1 MKKNYWNLCAM
12 ALSAALLISSCGD
25 DNNGEKVPEGGE
37 DDFLLTGSLAEN
49 KTLKGGTTYKL
60 SGDYTVKA
68 GATLIIEAGAKIE
81 AVDDDVVDYILIEQG
96 AKIDAQGTSDNPI
109 IMTSEKKE
117 PGAWGGIHICGKAR
131 INAEGG
137 AGTSEIG
144 DASYGGTDDADNSGT
159 LRYIRVEYAGYKFNA
174 DKEANGFTF
183 YGVGNGT
190 KLEYLQAYAGTD
202 DGFEWFGGSVNAK
215 YLVSTNNSDD
225 SFDWTEGWTG
235 KGQFFIAYQE
245 EQTTLGYDCDALIE
259 ADNNGDN
266 ATLTP
271 VSCPVLANLTLVGNN
286 SEEGKRGIRLRAGT
300 YAKIYNTLVKGKPNC
315 LTTETAETE
324 TSLVNG
330 NSILSNVWI
339 ASAFSGKEGIYTAE
353 MFAKDDVNKENQ
365 EITLT
370 DGYIGTIEGG
380 DDMPAVDGFFV
391 AAPYKGAI
399 SNDNNWTAGWTK

>member
-60 SGDYTVKA
+60 SGDYTVKV

>member
-353 MFAKDDVNKENQ
+353 MFAKDDVNKEKQ

>member
-60 SGDYTVKA
+60 SGDSTVKA
-68 GATLIIEAGAKIE
+68 GATLSIEAGAKIE

-202 DGFEWFGGSVNAK
+202 DGFEWLGGSVNAK

>member
-144 DASYGGTDDADNSGT
+144 DASYGGTDDAHNSGT

>member
-117 PGAWGGIHICGKAR
+117 PGAWGGIHLCGKAR

>member
-399 SNDNNWTAGWTK
+399 SNDNNCTAGWTK

>member
-266 ATLTP
+266 ATLIP

-353 MFAKDDVNKENQ
+353 MFAKDDVNKEKQ

>member
-1 MKKNYWNLCAM
+1 MKKNYCAM

-315 LTTETAETE
+315 LTTETAETGAVP
-324 TSLVNG
+324 L
-330 NSILSNVWI
+330 
-339 ASAFSGKEGIYTAE
+339 YAE
-353 MFAKDDVNKENQ
+353 NRA
-365 EITLT
+365 
-370 DGYIGTIEGG
+370 
-380 DDMPAVDGFFV
+380 
-391 AAPYKGAI
+391 
-399 SNDNNWTAGWTK
+399 